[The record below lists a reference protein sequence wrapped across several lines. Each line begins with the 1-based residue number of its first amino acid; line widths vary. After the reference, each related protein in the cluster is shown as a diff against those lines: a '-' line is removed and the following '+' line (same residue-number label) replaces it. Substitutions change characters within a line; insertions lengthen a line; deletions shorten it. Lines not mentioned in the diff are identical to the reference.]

1 MTILLFSITIFLT
14 NVIQGIT
21 GFAGTVLAMPGVI
34 LRYGIDTAKPVLMI
48 LTSLSCILI
57 VTRSFRD
64 INVREF
70 VKMAAL
76 MFVGVFF
83 GEKLFYLLPTRII
96 LPIYAVFILLIAF
109 KGLLQKKEGRLPE
122 FLNLPLLLCAGIM
135 QGMFVSG
142 GPLLVSYA
150 VKKLEK
156 NQFRA
161 TVALIWIP
169 LNVYLL
175 FKQFLSGM
183 LTQHVLHLTL
193 LGCLPLVLG
202 TVIGAFLYKK
212 MNVQTFLKL
221 TYILLIF
228 SGASLFL

>member
-1 MTILLFSITIFLT
+1 
-14 NVIQGIT
+14 
-21 GFAGTVLAMPGVI
+21 
-34 LRYGIDTAKPVLMI
+34 
-48 LTSLSCILI
+48 
-57 VTRSFRD
+57 
-64 INVREF
+64 
-70 VKMAAL
+70 
-76 MFVGVFF
+76 
-83 GEKLFYLLPTRII
+83 
-96 LPIYAVFILLIAF
+96 
-109 KGLLQKKEGRLPE
+109 
-122 FLNLPLLLCAGIM
+122 
-135 QGMFVSG
+135 MFVSG